1 MLTNETISFNKIPIT
16 FNNTGID
23 DVFPQ
28 SNEMIGRQVIINTGA
43 ITYQAKDGD
52 FMCFSKGRF
61 GVECE
66 EDLLLETT
74 GKFIV
79 GTAEIFL
86 GSQNATEPL
95 ILGDTLQGLLEEL
108 IGAINALTV
117 PTPVGPSGPP
127 INAAQFS
134 AIQSKLSTMLSTK
147 VKSE

>member
-134 AIQSKLSTMLSTK
+134 SIQSKLSTMLSTK